1 MNKDQFQGAWK
12 QLSGK
17 VKEKWGKLTD
27 DEITRING
35 KRETLVGLLQQKYG
49 YAKERAEEEL
59 TRFEDQLVG
68 TGAGSREAGSRE
80 GSRDA
85 GSREKDISNPRS
97 NNPNQP
103 THKRPEDRR

>member
-12 QLSGK
+12 QLAGK

-68 TGAGSREAGSRE
+68 SGAGRS
-80 GSRDA
+80 D
-85 GSREKDISNPRS
+85 SNQGRSDKQNPNFRS
-97 NNPNQP
+97 NNPSN
-103 THKRPEDRR
+103 TNKRPEDRR

>member
-12 QLSGK
+12 MLSGK

-35 KRETLVGLLQQKYG
+35 RRETLIGLLQQKYG

-59 TRFEDQLVG
+59 TRFETQLVG
-68 TGAGSREAGSRE
+68 SGVGHEPKA
-80 GSRDA
+80 
-85 GSREKDISNPRS
+85 
-97 NNPNQP
+97 NPNI
-103 THKRPEDRR
+103 RPNTPHHPEGRR

>member
-17 VKEKWGKLTD
+17 VKEKWGKITD
-27 DEITRING
+27 DEILRING

-49 YAKERAEEEL
+49 YAKERAEDEL

-68 TGAGSREAGSRE
+68 SGIGRSDKE
-80 GSRDA
+80 
-85 GSREKDISNPRS
+85 NPSFRT

-103 THKRPEDRR
+103 SQKRPQDRR

>member
-68 TGAGSREAGSRE
+68 TGAGRS
-80 GSRDA
+80 
-85 GSREKDISNPRS
+85 EKENPNFRS